1 MKLQTKRN
9 ESRKVNLV
17 GEGKIERIGNRGKIK
32 KKVFNLWRGENF
44 HDSVENKDG
53 INLSLYSF

>member
-1 MKLQTKRN
+1 M
-9 ESRKVNLV
+9 
-17 GEGKIERIGNRGKIK
+17 ERLGNRGKIK